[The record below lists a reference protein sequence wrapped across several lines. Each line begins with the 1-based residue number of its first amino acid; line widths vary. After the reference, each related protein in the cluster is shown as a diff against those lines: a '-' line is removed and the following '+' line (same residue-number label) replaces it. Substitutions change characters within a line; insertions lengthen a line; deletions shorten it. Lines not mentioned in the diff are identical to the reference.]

1 MPFVAAPQIVRVN
14 LRALFAGSI
23 VENVF
28 DVDALTAV
36 SAGEVDDITNLVS
49 VWAQTTYFP
58 ILPAAIQLQE
68 VTGTDM
74 GEENGLT
81 HTIVPEGVVTGGQS
95 GDVMPNE
102 TTFCVSLRS
111 GNTGRSARGRKYVL
125 GLRKSECTGN
135 TLEAASVVAFVSAFQ
150 DLVEA
155 LATNGFAWVVVSRV
169 TNNAPRVGGPVYFP
183 ITTCVAV
190 DNLLDSQ
197 RRRKPGNGS

>member
-81 HTIVPEGVVTGGQS
+81 HTIVPEGVVTGAQRTRQEVRAWPSKERVYRQHS
-95 GDVMPNE
+95 GGC
-102 TTFCVSLRS
+102 FRC
-111 GNTGRSARGRKYVL
+111 
-125 GLRKSECTGN
+125 
-135 TLEAASVVAFVSAFQ
+135 
-150 DLVEA
+150 
-155 LATNGFAWVVVSRV
+155 RV
-169 TNNAPRVGGPVYFP
+169 RVGIPRP
-183 ITTCVAV
+183 
-190 DNLLDSQ
+190 S
-197 RRRKPGNGS
+197 